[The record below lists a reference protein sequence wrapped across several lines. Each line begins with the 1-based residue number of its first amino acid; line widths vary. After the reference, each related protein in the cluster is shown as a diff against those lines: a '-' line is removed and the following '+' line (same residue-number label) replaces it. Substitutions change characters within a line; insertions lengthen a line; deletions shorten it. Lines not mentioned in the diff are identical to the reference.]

1 MMNVASS
8 HDSPRLS
15 TSLYNKTMDKYKA
28 KPSDNPDY
36 KIARPDELTRKE
48 QILLLIHQFTYLGA
62 PQIWNGEE
70 VGMWGADDP
79 DCRKPVIWDD
89 ITYENERAN
98 YDPEK
103 IRPVD
108 VVLQDTGLF
117 SVYRGL
123 IKMRKENPVLV
134 HGDLSFTI
142 VDDQKMV
149 LAYSRSMKNDEII
162 VAFNRSNDNQLIKI
176 PVRNDGEYINI
187 FPGGKDSFQSYDK
200 EIGISMLPLTAIVLK
215 KNRK

>member
-1 MMNVASS
+1 
-8 HDSPRLS
+8 
-15 TSLYNKTMDKYKA
+15 MDKYNA

-89 ITYENERAN
+89 IIYEDERAD
-98 YDPEK
+98 YDPAK
-103 IRPVD
+103 SRPVD
-108 VVLQDTGLF
+108 VVRQDTGLL

-123 IKMRKENPVLV
+123 IKMRKENPALV
-134 HGDLSFTI
+134 NGDLSFTLA
-142 VDDQKMV
+142 DDQKMV
-149 LAYSRSMKNDEII
+149 LAYIRSLKNEEII
-162 VAFNRSNDNQLIKI
+162 VVFNRSRDNQHVKI
-176 PVRNDGEYINI
+176 PVRNDGEYVNI
-187 FPGGKDSFQSYDK
+187 LPGELGTFQSYDK
-200 EIGISMLPLTAIVLK
+200 AIGISMRPLTAIVLK
-215 KNRK
+215 KNLK